1 MQRYANY
8 ELENRLQYLERNSEM
23 SHYKC
28 TICGY
33 TYKPERGDKMGDV
46 PAGTSFDDLPEDWV
60 CPMCRQPKMV
70 FEEVK

>member
-1 MQRYANY
+1 LNF
-8 ELENRLQYLERNSEM
+8 RNEGKKIM

-33 TYKPERGDKMGDV
+33 TYKPERGDKMGDIE
-46 PAGTSFDDLPEDWV
+46 PGTSFDDLPEDWV

-70 FEEVK
+70 FEEVKS

>member
-1 MQRYANY
+1 MG
-8 ELENRLQYLERNSEM
+8 
-23 SHYKC
+23 HYKC

-33 TYKPERGDKMGDV
+33 TYKPERGDKMGDI

-70 FEEVK
+70 FEEVKS